1 MNPPPPSD
9 SAAFDSATTL
19 DPTTAVDAAGILDTA
34 TPLDSAQRGE
44 GRFIWRFT
52 LFHRVTHGVVIVSF
66 FLLVLTGL
74 PLRYSGTIWAPPLIR
89 LFGGVESAGLLHRIG
104 AVLTFGYFGAHLLWI
119 LIRVIRAE
127 RKLSLFWGPDSL
139 VPQPRDVVDFY
150 KQVRWYLGKGPP
162 PRFPRFSYMEK
173 FDYFAVFWGVFII
186 GGSGLLLW
194 FPEFF
199 SQWFPGWVFNVAM
212 VIHSDEALL
221 ASGFIFTIHFFN
233 VNLRPDKF
241 PLDAV
246 MFHGRATEEYM
257 WEEHAQLMERL
268 EFEPGEPV
276 EPTPT
281 LDRLAPPPTPRQT
294 LIAAA
299 LGFVGLGTGLRC
311 VGLILW
317 AVLFS

>member
-1 MNPPPPSD
+1 MTPPAH
-9 SAAFDSATTL
+9 AATVGE
-19 DPTTAVDAAGILDTA
+19 TA
-34 TPLDSAQRGE
+34 LDSAQRGG
-44 GRFIWRFT
+44 GRYIWRFT

-66 FLLVLTGL
+66 FLLTLTGL
-74 PLRYSGTIWAPPLIR
+74 PLRFAEAVWAPPLIR
-89 LFGGVESAGLLHRIG
+89 LFGGVEMAGLLHRVG

-119 LIRVIRAE
+119 LWRVARAE
-127 RKLSLFWGPDSL
+127 KKLALFWGPDSL

-150 KQVRWYLGKGPP
+150 KQVRWYFGKGPK

-199 SQWFPGWVFNVAM
+199 SRWVPGWVFNVAT
-212 VIHSDEALL
+212 VVHADEALL

-257 WEEHAQLMERL
+257 EEEHPLLL
-268 EFEPGEPV
+268 EKLDLPEGTPV
-276 EPTPT
+276 QDTPVQ
-281 LDRLAPPPTPRQT
+281 DGLAPPPTARQT

-299 LGFVGLGTGLRC
+299 LGFMGLGTGLLC

-317 AVLFS
+317 AVVFS